1 MPTINP
7 TNNPA
12 HPSNFRVD
20 TSRPTTHNELV
31 DMWHAFRTDGFDDAE
46 LNKFIR
52 GAVNTGD
59 VNPYGG
65 AIMHAVVTPTM
76 PEKYLDQ
83 GKFLEVL
90 AWYIDK
96 SSPGG
101 GHGDGDGH
109 GDGAALHERAALPG
123 GQQGP
128 RLFPTWPPNLL
139 SVVRRPTQSLCRF
152 S

>member
-7 TNNPA
+7 THNPA
-12 HPSNFRVD
+12 HPSNFPVD
-20 TSRPTTHNELV
+20 PARPTTHNEMV
-31 DMWHAFRTDGFDDAE
+31 DMWNAFRTDGFDDAE
-46 LNKFIR
+46 VNKLIR

-59 VNPYGG
+59 VSPYGN

-83 GKFLEVL
+83 SKFLEVL

-101 GHGDGDGH
+101 GNGDGKLGLPEVEAAIDKQVGILLIKLSFANIKSAPGH
-109 GDGAALHERAALPG
+109 VRLHIPIGAK
-123 GQQGP
+123 
-128 RLFPTWPPNLL
+128 PNG
-139 SVVRRPTQSLCRF
+139 
-152 S
+152 

>member
-12 HPSNFRVD
+12 HPSNFPVD
-20 TSRPTTHNELV
+20 PARPTTHNEMV
-31 DMWHAFRTDGFDDAE
+31 DMWNAFRTDGFDDAE

-59 VNPYGG
+59 VNPYGN

-76 PEKYLDQ
+76 PDKYLDQ
-83 GKFLEVL
+83 SKFLEVL

-101 GHGDGDGH
+101 GHGDGG
-109 GDGAALHERAALPG
+109 EG
-123 GQQGP
+123 GIA
-128 RLFPTWPPNLL
+128 
-139 SVVRRPTQSLCRF
+139 SLEIGTDDKSF
-152 S
+152 